1 MYANEIFMLSR
12 SKSQIRFRNRL
23 TSLVALLFVLY
34 AIADVS
40 VLQAYCGNEALGI
53 PPAHHVSESPNS
65 TSHADQANYFISADH
80 HQQQS
85 DDEHDYDHQHE
96 CFCWH
101 QTVVGSYFLT
111 QREDAFDSSSRLPA
125 FRSSGHKNSDLDR
138 NLRPPQI
145 L

>member
-1 MYANEIFMLSR
+1 MLGR
-12 SKSQIRFRNRL
+12 SKSQIKLRNRL
-23 TSLVALLFVLY
+23 TSCVAFLFVIY

-53 PPAHHVSESPNS
+53 PPAHHVSEN
-65 TSHADQANYFISADH
+65 ADTTLSVEQANYFISSDH
-80 HQQQS
+80 HDGQS
-85 DDEHDYDHQHE
+85 DDEHEYDHQHE

-111 QREDAFDSSSRLPA
+111 KSESALLSSSRLPA
-125 FRSSGHKNSDLDR
+125 FRSSGHKNSDLDH
-138 NLRPPQI
+138 NLRPPQT